1 MSTPDDLFAAE
12 SALERPFSVSEITAQ
27 VKGLLEENLP
37 MCWVLGEISNYTH
50 HASGHRYFT
59 LKDQGS
65 QLSCVLFKWQGQ
77 NLTFDPQ
84 VGMQVMAHGHVT
96 VYERSGR
103 YQFLVGHLQPAGVG
117 ELALAFEQL
126 KTRLEEEGLFD
137 PERKRAL
144 PPFPRAIGVVTSPTG
159 AAIRDIVN
167 VLQRRAPGL
176 QIVLRPARVQ
186 GAGASVVSPPAP
198 LDRPGGGYGFSVLH
212 PEGWTI
218 AISSDVETHADAE
231 DAIDRPRRF
240 SHVALGA
247 EDAEAACA
255 FMVDNFGLR
264 VSDRNGVINFLRCDA
279 NHHSIA
285 FAHTGAAYVH
295 HVSYDMPNFDA
306 LMRGAGRMK
315 EMGYPLEWGIGRHGP
330 GDNIFSYFIEP
341 NGFMNEYT
349 AEMHQVDE
357 ATYKTGTPEEW
368 KRPENRR
375 DQWGFA
381 DPPSEAMQKT
391 QASHALLPAG

>member
-1 MSTPDDLFAAE
+1 MGQPKVSSIRSVEFNVPDLEKSARFYEDAWCLTPVARDGGSCYLRATGPEHHAVALHENAKLSVAAIGFAAPDKAAVD
-12 SALERPFSVSEITAQ
+12 AL
-27 VKGLLEENLP
+27 
-37 MCWVLGEISNYTH
+37 H
-50 HASGHRYFT
+50 
-59 LKDQGS
+59 
-65 QLSCVLFKWQGQ
+65 
-77 NLTFDPQ
+77 
-84 VGMQVMAHGHVT
+84 
-96 VYERSGR
+96 
-103 YQFLVGHLQPAGVG
+103 
-117 ELALAFEQL
+117 
-126 KTRLEEEGLFD
+126 
-137 PERKRAL
+137 
-144 PPFPRAIGVVTSPTG
+144 
-159 AAIRDIVN
+159 
-167 VLQRRAPGL
+167 
-176 QIVLRPARVQ
+176 ARVQ